1 MRIIENREIRED
13 AYTRVL
19 DDEPLPASGDVIVS
33 LTRWR
38 ADRETLIARA
48 GRIGVRCSGETEPE
62 ELAPDFA
69 CWSVIA
75 LELPKFTDGRA
86 YSTAR
91 LLRERHGWRGQLR
104 AVGDVLEDQLFYLS
118 RVGFDAFELKPGKS
132 LESAVRAFTTFS
144 VVYQPGADEKQP
156 LWRRVRRPAEPRHSG
171 VRAEGAGGP
180 RSTEEEASDG
190 TARAESG
197 A

>member
-13 AYTRVL
+13 AYARVA
-19 DDEPLPASGDVIVS
+19 DDEPLPPSGDVIVS

-38 ADRETLIARA
+38 ADRDALIARE
-48 GRIGVRCSGETEPE
+48 GRVGVRCAGETEPA

-69 CWSVIA
+69 HWSVIA

-91 LLRERHGWRGQLR
+91 LLRERHRWQGQLR
-104 AVGDVLEDQLFYLS
+104 AVGDVLEDQLFYMS

-132 LESAVRAFTTFS
+132 LESAVRAFRTFS
-144 VVYQPGADEKQP
+144 VVYQTGADEQQP
-156 LWRRVRRPAEPRHSG
+156 LWRRVRRPSEPIHG
-171 VRAEGAGGP
+171 GRAEGAGGP
-180 RSTEEEASDG
+180 RSTGEEASDG
-190 TARAESG
+190 SARAESRT
-197 A
+197 